1 MGPSAGGRTIS
12 QEAFE
17 ALVAEN
23 MDDLG
28 MDPEEALEDALQT
41 LTLQGVDLSGIIKCI
56 PGVSSTRDNPLIQ
69 ILDKLKDVAFSTSN
83 TSKDNAEVEE
93 IVELLDKFYGLC
105 SVEGTEN
112 ATIASRNGGVEL
124 LTRICSS
131 FDVQFETT
139 LVLAMKALS
148 SILHDA
154 QSREIFQQN
163 GGPKVVAD
171 MLSGNRKNPVILD
184 SSFSVVVAASTN
196 DEILKESFMELK
208 IDELILQILKEQPK
222 DTLYGLYDAIRVLLT
237 PDDTRVLA
245 SQNSTAAL
253 HWTCNTQDSA
263 CHTVRRVWLHQP
275 LAIGHNHWQLQL
287 ATAQL
292 PVGLHVCAYAPWLD
306 SHADALGGLAFLHPL
321 LHLRVCV
328 LSPLCVLVHLHMHTT
343 VYGYARRF
351 AKLGIADALVK
362 ALCDGLSSP
371 ILASACIALKAVAVN
386 DEICKSI
393 SESGGIDAI
402 LQCLDQSTEQ
412 NDKTI
417 ARVCCS
423 LLSKLAGS
431 DTNKTLIVEKG
442 GLNCLMKLSSR
453 FSEDPLVLQEIMSI
467 ITVLSLRSP
476 ENAASA
482 VEAGVA
488 DFVLHAMQKFPT
500 SYQLQRQ
507 ACFMIRNLVVR
518 NPENRII
525 LLGNGIEK
533 LIRKAKVSHASCK
546 DAATAALRDLG
557 LDDYNT

>member
-245 SQNSTAAL
+245 SQ
-253 HWTCNTQDSA
+253 
-263 CHTVRRVWLHQP
+263 
-275 LAIGHNHWQLQL
+275 
-287 ATAQL
+287 
-292 PVGLHVCAYAPWLD
+292 
-306 SHADALGGLAFLHPL
+306 
-321 LHLRVCV
+321 
-328 LSPLCVLVHLHMHTT
+328 